1 MGREESY
8 VRSKFYI
15 YSLSII
21 VFSGLLIRFRNLDGP
36 SLWLDELTILSWTK
50 TETWEATMGPNNAGR
65 VMFGLEGFFYYFWLN
80 ILGDSDFA
88 LRSISAFSG
97 TALLIIIA
105 EFARKEV
112 GESVAI
118 MSSGMLVASFLAVW
132 YSQEGRIYMATT
144 CLLWLSLLMM
154 HNSTKNKAYQRI
166 CIISLLTF
174 CYLVHWFSAII
185 VILGLASRWAQLLF
199 RTRENSNFVST
210 FSIKNIRKSMAPKYG
225 YVPMYVLSMVSL
237 GIFCIPEMLES
248 NSSSLFSWIPQTPDD
263 PQIVLLDYMF
273 GITSWTAGMPI
284 SWLSEALWWLI
295 LSSPFAL
302 FFHIRFFENEKLI
315 SQQPEWFLWST
326 GPLVLAIAVFFSEFS
341 TPVFVPRYFLFS
353 MPSWILLISISAYRW
368 ISICIELSD
377 TIEKDVMK
385 RIVSVFF
392 TATILLLQ
400 SSWLIVGWDYY
411 DREKKTDYEN
421 MAIELDEM
429 KLGNDVVVV
438 SSPGGYLW
446 DIYLERQGSSE
457 RIDSSPSDAY
467 PIINGTNPNSVIY
480 LLGTNTNSVIDTD
493 FDSYL
498 DERYGLREIVTFH
511 MGEIRIYGTPGD
523 SS

>member
-1 MGREESY
+1 
-8 VRSKFYI
+8 
-15 YSLSII
+15 
-21 VFSGLLIRFRNLDGP
+21 
-36 SLWLDELTILSWTK
+36 
-50 TETWEATMGPNNAGR
+50 
-65 VMFGLEGFFYYFWLN
+65 
-80 ILGDSDFA
+80 
-88 LRSISAFSG
+88 
-97 TALLIIIA
+97 
-105 EFARKEV
+105 
-112 GESVAI
+112 
-118 MSSGMLVASFLAVW
+118 
-132 YSQEGRIYMATT
+132 
-144 CLLWLSLLMM
+144 
-154 HNSTKNKAYQRI
+154 
-166 CIISLLTF
+166 
-174 CYLVHWFSAII
+174 
-185 VILGLASRWAQLLF
+185 
-199 RTRENSNFVST
+199 
-210 FSIKNIRKSMAPKYG
+210 MAPKYG